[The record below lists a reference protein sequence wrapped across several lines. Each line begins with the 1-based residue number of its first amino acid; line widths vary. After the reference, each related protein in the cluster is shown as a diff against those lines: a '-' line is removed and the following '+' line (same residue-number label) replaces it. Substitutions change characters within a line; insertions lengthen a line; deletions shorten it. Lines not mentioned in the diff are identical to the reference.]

1 MHGCKSVERTRSLH
15 CVMSTDNRPWTLYTR
30 DYSCFCSECIFENY
44 VDCKNQELGY
54 VSEWKMVPLDVFDT
68 YEDSNEDENFE
79 DIPLI
84 SGDYDHISGLIKK
97 GTYMTYTC
105 KHFLKNDI

>member
-30 DYSCFCSECIFENY
+30 DYSCFCSDCILENY

-54 VSEWKMVPLDVFDT
+54 VSEWKMVPLDVSDT